1 MRDADLPTESE
12 LLQWIEKSIKTRSNI
27 FSYGYQG
34 HVYLYDHEGRR
45 LIVKAPTGWGPIRL
59 VYRAM
64 LRNEYKVYSKLAGI
78 NGIPRCYGLLERR
91 YLVLEYVDG
100 IPIRKAKIRD
110 RDAFFS
116 RLLERIEQLH
126 GAGVAHGDMK
136 KKDNVL
142 VVGGCEPCVIDF
154 GVAVVKK
161 PGFAPINRYLYRIAK
176 RFDFNAWVKLKT
188 GFKTGALMERE
199 DEGYERTGVET
210 FARWLKRR
218 YVKLKKGLIAY
229 GKKHY

>member
-1 MRDADLPTESE
+1 LRDPDLPTESE

-59 VYRAM
+59 LYRAM
-64 LRNEYKVYSKLAGI
+64 LRNEHRVYSKLAGL
-78 NGIPRCYGLLERR
+78 NGIPRCHGLLERR

-100 IPIRKAKIRD
+100 VPIRKANIRD
-110 RDAFFS
+110 RNAFFS
-116 RLLERIEQLH
+116 RFFELIEQLH
-126 GAGVAHGDMK
+126 DAGVAHGDMK

-142 VVGGCEPCVIDF
+142 VVGGCEPYVIDF

-188 GFKTGALMERE
+188 GFKTGALIERE
-199 DEGYERTGVET
+199 DEHYERTGVET
-210 FARWLKRR
+210 FARWVKRR
-218 YVKLKKGLIAY
+218 YQKVKKSLIAY
-229 GKKHY
+229 GKKYY

>member
-1 MRDADLPTESE
+1 LRDPDLPAESE
-12 LLQWIEKSIKTRSNI
+12 LLQWIKNSTKTRSNV

-59 VYRAM
+59 IYRAM

-110 RDAFFS
+110 RDVFFS
-116 RLLERIEQLH
+116 RLLELIEQLH

-161 PGFAPINRYLYRIAK
+161 PGFAPINR
-176 RFDFNAWVKLKT
+176 T
-188 GFKTGALMERE
+188 GFKTRVLMERE
-199 DEGYERTGVET
+199 DERYKRTGVET
-210 FARWLKRR
+210 FARWVKRR
-218 YVKLKKGLIAY
+218 YVRLKKGLIAY
-229 GKKHY
+229 GKKYY